1 MDIGT
6 GKTYATEDE
15 ALKDGVPASDLAY
28 VQTGQEGEIVRVKNG
43 PFKDRTYQRNHLGQ
57 MVLISAP
64 KQLHRR
70 RNG

>member
-1 MDIGT
+1 MNIGT

-15 ALKDGVPASDLAY
+15 ALKDGVPASDIAH
-28 VQTGQEGEIVRVKNG
+28 VHTGQEGEIVRFKNG
-43 PFKDRTYQRNHLGQ
+43 PFKGRTYQRNHLGQ
-57 MVLISAP
+57 LVLIMAP